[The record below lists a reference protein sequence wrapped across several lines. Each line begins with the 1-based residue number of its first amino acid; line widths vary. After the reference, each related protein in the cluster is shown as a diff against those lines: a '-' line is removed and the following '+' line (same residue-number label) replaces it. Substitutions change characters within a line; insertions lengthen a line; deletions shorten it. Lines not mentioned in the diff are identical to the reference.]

1 MRNREMRDP
10 ESTRIKDK
18 IVIGPKMG
26 LKSHSG
32 QDLRPKWKY
41 HKLSANGREIG
52 VQNTIMKTKTPKMG
66 FCLGQIRP

>member
-41 HKLSANGREIG
+41 HKLSCKWKINRG
-52 VQNTIMKTKTPKMG
+52 PKYNYEN
-66 FCLGQIRP
+66 